1 MTPLTDSWEVRAL
14 TRLCGVEGAESEW
27 GNLLGGLGIDEAA
40 VLPNG
45 TGPSCLPQRFT
56 IAQRITSHVR
66 HHAKYFEVRM
76 PDNRAFVFT
85 CNGQPTGAQAH
96 TLKEFVAIQDRLP
109 CRGDRRS
116 RATRRCFTLDRRS
129 FR

>member
-1 MTPLTDSWEVRAL
+1 MGEPSR
-14 TRLCGVEGAESEW
+14 
-27 GNLLGGLGIDEAA
+27 GLGIDEAA

-45 TGPSCLPQRFT
+45 TGPGRLPQRFT

-76 PDNRAFVFT
+76 PEERAFIFT
-85 CNGQPTGAQAH
+85 CNGQPTGAQAR
-96 TLKEFVAIQDRLP
+96 TLKEFVTIQDRLP
-109 CRGDRRS
+109 PQRS
-116 RATRRCFTLDRRS
+116 KVTRNVATFALDRRS